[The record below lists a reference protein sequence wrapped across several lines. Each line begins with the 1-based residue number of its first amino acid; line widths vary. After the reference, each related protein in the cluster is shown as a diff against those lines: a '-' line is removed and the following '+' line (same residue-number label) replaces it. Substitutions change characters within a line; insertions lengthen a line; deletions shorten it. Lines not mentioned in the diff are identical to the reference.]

1 MPRLT
6 VRRAGNS
13 LAVLVPRDLVRDPG
27 LRAGD
32 DVLVRIEPIPR
43 LAALAG
49 SLRGRL
55 TADEFTRLSNKGE
68 DLD

>member
-32 DVLVRIEPIPR
+32 DVLVKIEPFPR